1 MARRV
6 VLIPISV
13 APLCRAD
20 EQSGAELVPQQ
31 PTHARQLPELRLEFE
46 SRLEIAPVVVLQL
59 HLPQLGALQQTP
71 EVRAG
76 ILFFPAAHLR
86 DFEFPDEVADVDD
99 AVLQVVGVVADDEV
113 GEIPGGDA
121 EGVVGVED
129 RACFRCDLRVR
140 DGAPL
145 VQQVDVLGD
154 GGVGGAV
161 NDVSRIVVDDDGR
174 RGDEELGV
182 DLVADLAWEGGE
194 GRESG
199 ARLAESSRHWM
210 GMRRWC
216 GGERYGVVF
225 YC

>member
-1 MARRV
+1 M
-6 VLIPISV
+6 
-13 APLCRAD
+13 
-20 EQSGAELVPQQ
+20 
-31 PTHARQLPELRLEFE
+31 
-46 SRLEIAPVVVLQL
+46 VLQL
-59 HLPQLGALQQTP
+59 HLPQLGALQETP
-71 EVRAG
+71 EVHTW
-76 ILFFPAAHLR
+76 ILFFPARHLR
-86 DFEFPDEVADVDD
+86 DFEFPHEVADVDD
-99 AVLQVVGVVADDEV
+99 VVRQVVGVVADDEV
-113 GEIPGGDA
+113 REIPGGDA

-129 RACFRCDLRVR
+129 RACFRCDLGVG

-145 VQQVDVLGD
+145 VEQVDVLGD

-161 NDVSRIVVDDDGR
+161 DDVSRVVVDDDGR

-182 DLVADLAWEGGE
+182 DLVADFAREGGE

-216 GGERYGVVF
+216 GGERDGVVF